1 MPSPFPGMDPY
12 LEQSA
17 FWPSFH
23 SRLIVAIADAIE
35 PQLSSQYYVEVETRT
50 YQSDDNSDSLLIG
63 IPDAII
69 FANNSNATSQQQLT
83 DDSPVATQSRPER
96 VTLPMPVAVNERYL
110 EVREIMTSEVITVI
124 ELLSPKNKRAGDGR
138 IAYEKKRRAILGSA
152 THLIELDL
160 LRAGKPMA
168 IRGMQST
175 TAYRILISRSHQ
187 RPAADLYSVSLQ
199 QQLPSFPVPLKLTQK
214 EPLVPLQE
222 VFNGVYERA
231 RYETRI
237 DYRQLV
243 PPPALSQIMEQWVE
257 ALLAPIRDV

>member
-1 MPSPFPGMDPY
+1 M
-12 LEQSA
+12 
-17 FWPSFH
+17 
-23 SRLIVAIADAIE
+23 R
-35 PQLSSQYYVEVETRT
+35 SQ
-50 YQSDDNSDSLLIG
+50 G
-63 IPDAII
+63 K
-69 FANNSNATSQQQLT
+69 
-83 DDSPVATQSRPER
+83 
-96 VTLPMPVAVNERYL
+96 L
-110 EVREIMTSEVITVI
+110 EVREMMTDEVITVI

-160 LRAGKPMA
+160 LGAGKAMA

-199 QQLPSFPVPLKLTQK
+199 QQLPSFAIPLKLTQK
-214 EPLVPLQE
+214 EPLIPLQE

-243 PPPALSQIMEQWVE
+243 PSPGLSQVMEQWVE